1 MNVFLHKY
9 IEKDIFYLLL
19 IKYNHT
25 KSVTK
30 KHYIS
35 LITLKKKVIS
45 NKTKD
50 RQKTRQKQKTDKK
63 TNKKL
68 HEKINK
74 TKNK

>member
-35 LITLKKKVIS
+35 LITLKKKS
-45 NKTKD
+45 NFQQNKRQTKNKTKTKN
-50 RQKTRQKQKTDKK
+50 RQKNKQEIT
-63 TNKKL
+63 
-68 HEKINK
+68 
-74 TKNK
+74 